1 MAQKAALLG
10 VEQRG
15 EPAMDLGNKLWDTWQ
30 SQLGGTP
37 AGQAKTGRS
46 ARAGSDAKRKEKE
59 KEKESSKSKGKIRG
73 KKERTAAAGASTAPT
88 GQSTS
93 PSSIFDDFFS
103 DSSKKQGNAVPK
115 RSSWSS
121 TTSGKP
127 RPFRMGHSV
136 SESVDEMDGRGG
148 TGGRRPSATPERM
161 HRTQSPYVNLDH
173 GADTTAAGS
182 SYADKFMERIIAMA
196 IPTTTTS
203 SKRELDRILGR
214 IEMQRSRPQLS
225 MQIMSRNSILLLQR
239 LSIPFETIDVLIS
252 FFNWKNP
259 TLTITG
265 MLFLTLCILK
275 PINLLTL
282 PLFYICFEIII
293 PAYTV
298 QNPNTDEGV
307 HGWEDELPK
316 PVNEFTREFLLNV
329 TDLQNHMLLYV
340 NAWDF
345 ANAWCW
351 KLFYFRDEMLTWLIF
366 VSLLVLGLLIETFG
380 TSAIAFCFP
389 LIKLSL
395 VVFSWLLIII
405 THPKNRTR
413 ILEAFYSEELRLKTM
428 SLLNYYESKVIN
440 DIDLTSDQMEIR
452 QIEIYE
458 LQYYNDDLKAWQFS
472 CFSKDIYPPN
482 SHVRLNSMP
491 IEGTA
496 TLESIVAPDG
506 WKFVNAS
513 DLLHSS
519 PDDSTGGNGDASG
532 NESNKSP
539 HGFEGTR
546 VGKNRHSN
554 SNTLLLFDY
563 EKKRMQKEKR
573 KYQKYLKKQKKLSS
587 NTRGRPQSQEFII
600 ENTPESSQSNL
611 QRRRASN
618 DFNNIL
624 LDPLTL
630 NKTLVEQLETGV
642 NLEGWYLDLCPDNW
656 VINNYLQSVLEVD
669 EDSKWVYDLVVMGNG
684 VDAYKAGLGLTN
696 GKLKRSRGD
705 VRRRRWVRYA
715 VREIVQ
721 GIHSDVVLTEDE
733 EEEEDDDDEG
743 DDDDEKEE
751 EEEEEGD
758 DEDDTGD
765 AISDGSDATEGE
777 EDAETGDDG
786 NDDNN
791 DKKKKDKKDNGPGT
805 ALRSTGS
812 TTGQT
817 GAAAA
822 EDVDDTE
829 RLTVI

>member
-1 MAQKAALLG
+1 
-10 VEQRG
+10 
-15 EPAMDLGNKLWDTWQ
+15 
-30 SQLGGTP
+30 
-37 AGQAKTGRS
+37 
-46 ARAGSDAKRKEKE
+46 
-59 KEKESSKSKGKIRG
+59 
-73 KKERTAAAGASTAPT
+73 
-88 GQSTS
+88 
-93 PSSIFDDFFS
+93 
-103 DSSKKQGNAVPK
+103 
-115 RSSWSS
+115 
-121 TTSGKP
+121 
-127 RPFRMGHSV
+127 
-136 SESVDEMDGRGG
+136 
-148 TGGRRPSATPERM
+148 
-161 HRTQSPYVNLDH
+161 
-173 GADTTAAGS
+173 S

-239 LSIPFETIDVLIS
+239 LSIPFETIDMFIN

-275 PINLLTL
+275 PINLLTF

-345 ANAWCW
+345 VNAWCW

-366 VSLLVLGLLIETFG
+366 VSLLALGLLVETFG

-389 LIKLSL
+389 MIKLSL
-395 VVFSWLLIII
+395 VIISWMLIIL
-405 THPKNRTR
+405 THPKNRTQ
-413 ILEAFYSEELRLKTM
+413 ILELFYSEELRLKTM

-440 DIDLTSDQMEIR
+440 DIDLTSDEMEIR
-452 QIEIYE
+452 QIEIFE
-458 LQYYNDDLKAWQFS
+458 LQYYNDDSKAWQFA

-482 SHVRLNSMP
+482 NHVRLNSMP
-491 IEGTA
+491 IE
-496 TLESIVAPDG
+496 
-506 WKFVNAS
+506 
-513 DLLHSS
+513 
-519 PDDSTGGNGDASG
+519 
-532 NESNKSP
+532 
-539 HGFEGTR
+539 
-546 VGKNRHSN
+546 
-554 SNTLLLFDY
+554 
-563 EKKRMQKEKR
+563 
-573 KYQKYLKKQKKLSS
+573 
-587 NTRGRPQSQEFII
+587 
-600 ENTPESSQSNL
+600 ESSQSNL

-642 NLEGWYLDLCPDNW
+642 NLEGWYLDLSPDHW
-656 VINNYLQSVLEVD
+656 VFNNYLQSVLEVD

-715 VREIVQ
+715 VRE
-721 GIHSDVVLTEDE
+721 
-733 EEEEDDDDEG
+733 
-743 DDDDEKEE
+743 
-751 EEEEEGD
+751 
-758 DEDDTGD
+758 
-765 AISDGSDATEGE
+765 
-777 EDAETGDDG
+777 
-786 NDDNN
+786 
-791 DKKKKDKKDNGPGT
+791 
-805 ALRSTGS
+805 
-812 TTGQT
+812 
-817 GAAAA
+817 
-822 EDVDDTE
+822 
-829 RLTVI
+829 

>member
-1 MAQKAALLG
+1 
-10 VEQRG
+10 
-15 EPAMDLGNKLWDTWQ
+15 MDLGNKLWDTWQ
-30 SQLGGTP
+30 SQLGGTST
-37 AGQAKTGRS
+37 GQTQTGKS
-46 ARAGSDAKRKEKE
+46 GRAGSDAKIKEKE
-59 KEKESSKSKGKIRG
+59 KGQEKGKSRG
-73 KKERTAAAGASTAPT
+73 KKDRTAAAGASTAPT

-93 PSSIFDDFFS
+93 PSSIFEDFFS
-103 DSSKKQGNAVPK
+103 DSSKKQGNVAPK

-121 TTSGKP
+121 ATPGKP

-136 SESVDEMDGRGG
+136 SESVDEADGRGG
-148 TGGRRPSATPERM
+148 GGSRRQSAGSEKM
-161 HRTQSPYVNLDH
+161 HRSQSAYVNLDH
-173 GADTTAAGS
+173 GAADTTAAGS

-239 LSIPFETIDVLIS
+239 LSIPFETIDMFIN

-275 PINLLTL
+275 PINLLTF

-345 ANAWCW
+345 VNAWCW

-366 VSLLVLGLLIETFG
+366 VSLLALGLFVETFG

-389 LIKLSL
+389 MIKLSL
-395 VVFSWLLIII
+395 VIISWMLIIL
-405 THPKNRTR
+405 THPKNRTQ
-413 ILEAFYSEELRLKTM
+413 ILELFYSEELRLKTM

-440 DIDLTSDQMEIR
+440 DIDLTSDEMEIR
-452 QIEIYE
+452 QIEIFE
-458 LQYYNDDLKAWQFS
+458 LQYYNDDSKAWQFA

-513 DLLHSS
+513 DLLQSS
-519 PDDSTGGNGDASG
+519 PEDTTAGNGDSNG
-532 NESNKSP
+532 NEGNKGV

-587 NTRGRPQSQEFII
+587 HTKGRPQNHEFII
-600 ENTPESSQSNL
+600 ENSPGSSQSNL

-642 NLEGWYLDLCPDNW
+642 NLEGWYLDLSPDHW
-656 VINNYLQSVLEVD
+656 VFNNYLQSVLEVD

-721 GIHSDVVLTEDE
+721 GIHSDVVLTEDDE
-733 EEEEDDDDEG
+733 DDEDDDDDD
-743 DDDDEKEE
+743 DDDDENENE
-751 EEEEEGD
+751 ND
-758 DEDDTGD
+758 DDDDIGD
-765 AISDGSDATEGE
+765 AISDGSDATDTEEEEIVGYDNDDVNDQKKKGE
-777 EDAETGDDG
+777 NDNGTGSGLSSTSSPPGQHGGAATEDA
-786 NDDNN
+786 
-791 DKKKKDKKDNGPGT
+791 
-805 ALRSTGS
+805 
-812 TTGQT
+812 
-817 GAAAA
+817 
-822 EDVDDTE
+822 DDTE
-829 RLTVI
+829 RLTVV